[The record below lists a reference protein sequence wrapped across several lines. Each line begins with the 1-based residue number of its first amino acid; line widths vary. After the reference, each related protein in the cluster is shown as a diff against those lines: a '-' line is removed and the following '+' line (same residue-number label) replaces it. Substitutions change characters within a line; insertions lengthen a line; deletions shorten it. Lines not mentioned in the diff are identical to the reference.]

1 MAVSKGL
8 AGVGHCEE
16 DLQGCISHG
25 SRSTRDMFIRN
36 VRRGGGSLGSLV
48 CGILVRL
55 NVGYVRS
62 AVVHRLHLFAHAQPR
77 GADNVLDD
85 IKTRSTEC
93 VAVVDM
99 LHMFAFAQHGEVPPR
114 RPRPRPRPRLIQL
127 RPLRLLQI
135 RLRLQLV
142 RG

>member
-62 AVVHRLHLFAHAQPR
+62 AWFTGCTCLLMLSPGGLITFLTTSKQGPR
-77 GADNVLDD
+77 NVLPLLTCCICSLLLNMVRCHHDD
-85 IKTRSTEC
+85 HDHDYDLYSYDHYDYYKY
-93 VAVVDM
+93 DY
-99 LHMFAFAQHGEVPPR
+99 GYN
-114 RPRPRPRPRLIQL
+114 
-127 RPLRLLQI
+127 
-135 RLRLQLV
+135 
-142 RG
+142 